1 MNSKNTQITNYNKY
15 LSDLINT
22 PAPILADQ
30 LPDTSIDF
38 AGLMAYAHSKGVKA
52 SDLTNEEKNR
62 FIKGD
67 TVESLQKKVKLAIKY
82 DNISEWNSAI
92 S

>member
-1 MNSKNTQITNYNKY
+1 MDYSKYM
-15 LSDLINT
+15 SELINT

-38 AGLMAYAHSKGVKA
+38 ADLIAYAHSKGVKA
-52 SDLTNEEKNR
+52 GDLTDEEKNR

-67 TVESLQKKVKLAIKY
+67 TIESLQNKLMMTIKH

>member
-1 MNSKNTQITNYNKY
+1 MVMDYSKYM
-15 LSDLINT
+15 SELINT

-52 SDLTNEEKNR
+52 GDLTDEEKNR

-67 TVESLQKKVKLAIKY
+67 TIESLQNKLMMTIKH
-82 DNISEWNSAI
+82 DNIYEWNSSI

>member
-1 MNSKNTQITNYNKY
+1 MDYSKYM
-15 LSDLINT
+15 SELINT

-38 AGLMAYAHSKGVKA
+38 AGLIAYAHSKGVKVG
-52 SDLTNEEKNR
+52 DLTDEEKNR

-67 TVESLQKKVKLAIKY
+67 TIESLQNKLMMTIKH
-82 DNISEWNSAI
+82 DNIFEWNSSI

>member
-1 MNSKNTQITNYNKY
+1 MDYSKYM
-15 LSDLINT
+15 SELINT

-38 AGLMAYAHSKGVKA
+38 AGLIAYAHSKGVKA
-52 SDLTNEEKNR
+52 GDLTDEEKNR

-67 TVESLQKKVKLAIKY
+67 TIESLQNKLMMTIKHE
-82 DNISEWNSAI
+82 NIYEWNSSI

>member
-1 MNSKNTQITNYNKY
+1 MDYSKYM
-15 LSDLINT
+15 SELINT

-38 AGLMAYAHSKGVKA
+38 TGLIAYAHSKGVKVG
-52 SDLTNEEKNR
+52 DLTDEEKNQ

-67 TVESLQKKVKLAIKY
+67 TIESLQKKLMITIKH
-82 DNISEWNSAI
+82 DNIYEWNSSI

>member
-1 MNSKNTQITNYNKY
+1 MDYSKYM
-15 LSDLINT
+15 SELINT

-38 AGLMAYAHSKGVKA
+38 AGLIAYAHSKGVKVG
-52 SDLTNEEKNR
+52 DLTDEEKNQ

-67 TVESLQKKVKLAIKY
+67 TIESLQKKLMITIKH
-82 DNISEWNSAI
+82 DNVYEWNSSI

>member
-1 MNSKNTQITNYNKY
+1 MFTNGQTINYDKY
-15 LSDLINT
+15 MMILQNT

-38 AGLMAYAHSKGVKA
+38 AGLMAYARSKGVKA
-52 SDLTNEEKNR
+52 GDLTDEEKNR

-67 TVESLQKKVKLAIKY
+67 TVESLQKKVKMTIKY

>member
-1 MNSKNTQITNYNKY
+1 MDYSKYM
-15 LSDLINT
+15 SELINT

-38 AGLMAYAHSKGVKA
+38 AGLMAYARSKGVKA
-52 SDLTNEEKNR
+52 GDLTDEEKNR
-62 FIKGD
+62 FIKD
-67 TVESLQKKVKLAIKY
+67 TVESLQKKVKMTIKY

>member
-1 MNSKNTQITNYNKY
+1 MDYSKYM
-15 LSDLINT
+15 SELINT
-22 PAPILADQ
+22 PAQILADQ

-38 AGLMAYAHSKGVKA
+38 AGLIAYAHSKGVKA
-52 SDLTNEEKNR
+52 GDLTDEEKNQ

-67 TVESLQKKVKLAIKY
+67 TIESLQKKLMITIKH
-82 DNISEWNSAI
+82 DNVYEWNSSI

>member
-1 MNSKNTQITNYNKY
+1 MDYSKYM
-15 LSDLINT
+15 SELINT

-38 AGLMAYAHSKGVKA
+38 AGLIAYAHSKGVKA
-52 SDLTNEEKNR
+52 GDLTDEEKNQ

-67 TVESLQKKVKLAIKY
+67 TIESLQKKLMLTIKH
-82 DNISEWNSAI
+82 DNVYEWNSSI

>member
-1 MNSKNTQITNYNKY
+1 MDYSKYM
-15 LSDLINT
+15 SELINT

-38 AGLMAYAHSKGVKA
+38 ADLIAYAHSKGVKVG
-52 SDLTNEEKNR
+52 DLTDEEKNQ

-67 TVESLQKKVKLAIKY
+67 TIESLQKKLMITIKH
-82 DNISEWNSAI
+82 DNVYEWNSSI

>member
-1 MNSKNTQITNYNKY
+1 MDYSKYM
-15 LSDLINT
+15 SELINT

-38 AGLMAYAHSKGVKA
+38 AGLIAYAHSKGVKA
-52 SDLTNEEKNR
+52 GDLTDEEKNQ

-67 TVESLQKKVKLAIKY
+67 TIESLQKKLMITIKH
-82 DNISEWNSAI
+82 DNVYEWNSSI